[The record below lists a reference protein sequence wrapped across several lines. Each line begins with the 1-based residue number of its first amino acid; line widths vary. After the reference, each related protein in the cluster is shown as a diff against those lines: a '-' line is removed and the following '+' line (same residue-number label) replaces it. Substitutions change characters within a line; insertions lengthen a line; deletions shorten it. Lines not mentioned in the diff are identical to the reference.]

1 MANYQVFLSAKAEK
15 ELDKLPSQIANQLI
29 DAIESLGEN
38 LRPTGYIK
46 LKGRSAYKVR
56 SGNYRIIYEIQDR
69 ILLVEVIAIGHRK
82 DIYK

>member
-1 MANYQVFLSAKAEK
+1 VANYQVFLSAKAEK

-38 LRPTGYIK
+38 PRPTGYIK
-46 LKGRSAYKVR
+46 LKGRSAYRVR